1 MTLVKL
7 KNGEYYNK
15 KLGYIMVYDPSR
27 KMCIPKHRYIAEQ
40 RLRRR
45 LGPNQLVHHK
55 DDNKLNN
62 APSNL
67 RVESRQSHNMH
78 RHKKE
83 SNFYGNRNPS
93 KHMTEK
99 HRAGLRAAWARRKRI
114 YGATGAKNPDALR
127 RKGYEA
133 GLKRKT

>member
-1 MTLVKL
+1 MVKIRL

-15 KLGYIMVYDPSR
+15 QLGYIMVYDPVR
-27 KMCIPKHRYIAEQ
+27 RMCVPKHRMVAEQ
-40 RLRRR
+40 RLGRR

-55 DDNKLNN
+55 DDDKRNN
-62 APSNL
+62 TPSNL
-67 RVESRQSHNMH
+67 RVETRHDHNVH

-93 KHMTEK
+93 KHMTAK
-99 HRAGLRAAWARRKRI
+99 HHASLKAAWIRRKRI
-114 YGATGAKNPDALR
+114 YGATGARNPENLR